1 MSKKKEEIHKNNNI
15 NIVNTNFSNDNFI
28 LHKSTFNSRIK
39 NSLFNYFEPKLHL
52 TLRNKKYKNVFS
64 NSIKKPSIIIN
75 FPNNCNEK
83 RNSSFS
89 RTFGKTQFNY
99 DEIINFNF
107 GSKKQAQLKFI
118 NTSALTTNSRESDKN
133 NLSKKIKDEKQ
144 KQKQKKTSLFNRKS
158 YMNFN
163 QSKNNI
169 GYPQLKN
176 SENKNVENKKTN
188 NLSERKSITN
198 HNGLLKLPLLSNIIS
213 NTKIKY
219 KKSCIR
225 DDDDKDL
232 IIKKYIQKKEYN
244 KINEL
249 FDKDNENMNKK
260 IEKKLKSLDEKI
272 KKYYLKRPNEETEE
286 GMEELYKI
294 FNEKR
299 AKKYNIIT
307 NRTLNI
313 KNKKDDFINIHTL
326 EEIENYNKNKLNNIL
341 IDVKGNQRFLIEI
354 DDEKNKKERKLNDY
368 ELISLTN
375 QANSKVEKLFPDLST
390 FHLPKILRQNKEYT
404 IKLLYDV
411 FIEFKTLLKC
421 GMIHNRTL
429 NMHKKGIDFDTFFNC
444 NTKINQQGIALSRKI
459 FKAFNNKTNL
469 NYMPWQNYMD
479 GMMKIKDPNIDN
491 KLDLFFQILDENG
504 DGSFDY
510 NEVYNLSLISL
521 QRVLPEK
528 PKPENISSKE
538 SEKNKDKENEEDP
551 DITNILAEFLTKY
564 VFQLVGI
571 DIDGE
576 IPIDLLR
583 EKMDEKSEES
593 EYLEFFLCADNFA

>member
-28 LHKSTFNSRIK
+28 LHKSTFNSRVK

-75 FPNNCNEK
+75 FPNNYNEK

-272 KKYYLKRPNEETEE
+272 KKYHLKRPNEETEE

>member
-198 HNGLLKLPLLSNIIS
+198 QNGLLKLPLLSNIIS

-444 NTKINQQGIALSRKI
+444 NTKIHQQGIALSRKI

>member
-1 MSKKKEEIHKNNNI
+1 MSNTKEEKQNNNNI
-15 NIVNTNFSNDNFI
+15 TIIKTNFSNDNII
-28 LHKSTFNSRIK
+28 LHKNTFNSHMK
-39 NSLFNYFEPKLHL
+39 NDIFNNYFEPQLHFSLKNTKNKNKL
-52 TLRNKKYKNVFS
+52 S
-64 NSIKKPSIIIN
+64 NTIRPSLILVN
-75 FPNNCNEK
+75 SNNYNTK

-89 RTFGKTQFNY
+89 KTYGKPQFNY
-99 DEIINFNF
+99 EQIINFNF
-107 GSKKQAQLKFI
+107 GPKKTPQLKFI
-118 NTSALTTNSRESDKN
+118 NTSALTTNSQEKD
-133 NLSKKIKDEKQ
+133 KKINNNKAKS
-144 KQKQKKTSLFNRKS
+144 KRTSLFNKKNK
-158 YMNFN
+158 YN
-163 QSKNNI
+163 SKYNI
-169 GYPQLKN
+169 GYPFLEKN
-176 SENKNVENKKTN
+176 FINNGKNKKSHH
-188 NLSERKSITN
+188 LSEHKSIIN
-198 HNGLLKLPLLSNIIS
+198 NNGTLKLPLLSNILL

-219 KKSCIR
+219 KKSSYIN
-225 DDDDKDL
+225 DDDKDS
-232 IIKKYIQKKEYN
+232 IINKCMEKKEYN
-244 KINEL
+244 KINDI

-260 IEKKLKSLDEKI
+260 IEEKKKSLDENLKI
-272 KKYYLKRPNEETEE
+272 YKLKRPNEETEE
-286 GMEELYKI
+286 GIEELYKN

-299 AKKYNIIT
+299 AKKHNIIT

-313 KNKKDDFINIHTL
+313 KNKKVDFINIHTL
-326 EEIENYNKNKLNNIL
+326 EEIEYYNKNKLNNIL
-341 IDVKGNQRFLIEI
+341 LDVEGNKRLLIKI
-354 DDEKNKKERKLNDY
+354 DDENGKNETKLKDY

-375 QANSKVEKLFPDLST
+375 QANNKVEKLFPDLST
-390 FHLPKILRQNKEYT
+390 FHLPKILRQNKEYSV
-404 IKLLYDV
+404 KLLYDV

-429 NMHKKGIDFDTFFNC
+429 NMHKKGIDFETFFNC
-444 NTKINQQGIALSRKI
+444 NTKINQQGIALSKKI

-469 NYMPWQNYMD
+469 NYLPWQNYMD

-528 PKPENISSKE
+528 QKPENNSKE
-538 SEKNKDKENEEDP
+538 SKCNKDKNKENEEEP

-583 EKMDEKSEES
+583 AKMDEKSEES

>member
-75 FPNNCNEK
+75 FPNNYNEK

-260 IEKKLKSLDEKI
+260 IEKKLKSLDEKV

>member
-244 KINEL
+244 KIN
-249 FDKDNENMNKK
+249 
-260 IEKKLKSLDEKI
+260 
-272 KKYYLKRPNEETEE
+272 
-286 GMEELYKI
+286 
-294 FNEKR
+294 
-299 AKKYNIIT
+299 
-307 NRTLNI
+307 
-313 KNKKDDFINIHTL
+313 
-326 EEIENYNKNKLNNIL
+326 
-341 IDVKGNQRFLIEI
+341 
-354 DDEKNKKERKLNDY
+354 
-368 ELISLTN
+368 
-375 QANSKVEKLFPDLST
+375 
-390 FHLPKILRQNKEYT
+390 
-404 IKLLYDV
+404 
-411 FIEFKTLLKC
+411 
-421 GMIHNRTL
+421 
-429 NMHKKGIDFDTFFNC
+429 
-444 NTKINQQGIALSRKI
+444 
-459 FKAFNNKTNL
+459 
-469 NYMPWQNYMD
+469 
-479 GMMKIKDPNIDN
+479 
-491 KLDLFFQILDENG
+491 
-504 DGSFDY
+504 
-510 NEVYNLSLISL
+510 
-521 QRVLPEK
+521 
-528 PKPENISSKE
+528 
-538 SEKNKDKENEEDP
+538 
-551 DITNILAEFLTKY
+551 
-564 VFQLVGI
+564 
-571 DIDGE
+571 
-576 IPIDLLR
+576 
-583 EKMDEKSEES
+583 
-593 EYLEFFLCADNFA
+593 

>member
-28 LHKSTFNSRIK
+28 LHKSTFNSRVK

-75 FPNNCNEK
+75 FPNNYNEK

-510 NEVYNLSLISL
+510 NEVYTLSLISL

>member
-75 FPNNCNEK
+75 FPNNYNEK

-89 RTFGKTQFNY
+89 RNFGKTQFNY

-198 HNGLLKLPLLSNIIS
+198 QNGLLKLPLLSNIIS